1 MRAMPIGS
9 LRIFLTAVLIC
20 GGSLSGVAA
29 PSQNRLDV
37 PDTTLLDQNGREV
50 RFKSDVLGDK
60 TVAIQF
66 IFTTCR
72 AICPVMGAAFAKLQD
87 RLGDRLGK
95 DISLISVSIDPVTD
109 TPVRMKQWGEQFG
122 ARPGWSLL
130 TGEKEKVESLLKTL
144 EATNHNAPV
153 VLLGNLRT
161 GEWVRSYD
169 NITAPDKL
177 YTQLIDLADKPSPA
191 QKHFTN
197 TVLTDQNGKKW
208 RLYEDL
214 LKGKI
219 VVVNSFFSTCQGVCL
234 KTMPNMAALQAVAGD
249 RLGNDVNFLSI
260 SADPLIDTPT
270 KLKTYAQGL
279 GAKPGWYL
287 LTGDQQAV
295 KDVLYKFFGQD
306 VEVRESH
313 SNVFI
318 MGNERTGLWE
328 KVLKTQQVPD
338 KASFEAIAASFRS
351 VVNDKG
357 EAKP

>member
-1 MRAMPIGS
+1 MRAI
-9 LRIFLTAVLIC
+9 LVRHLKIFLTAALIC
-20 GGSLSGVAA
+20 GGSLFGVAA
-29 PSQNRLDV
+29 PSQTTLDA
-37 PDTTLLDQNGREV
+37 PDTTLLDENGREV
-50 RFKSDVLGDK
+50 RFKSDVLGNK

-95 DISLISVSIDPVTD
+95 DISLVSVSIDPVTD
-109 TPVRMKQWGEQFG
+109 TPARMKQWGEQFG

-130 TGEKEKVESLLKTL
+130 TGENERIENLLKAL

-169 NITAPDKL
+169 DITAPDKL
-177 YTQLIDLADKPSPA
+177 YAQLIDLADKPSPA

-208 RLYEDL
+208 RLYDDL
-214 LKGKI
+214 LKGKV
-219 VVVNSFFSTCQGVCL
+219 VVVNTFFSSCQGVCL

-249 RLGNDVNFLSI
+249 RLGKDVNFLSI
-260 SADPLIDTPT
+260 SADPLIDTPA
-270 KLKTYAQGL
+270 KLKTYARGL
-279 GAKPGWYL
+279 GAKPGWYF
-287 LTGDQQAV
+287 LTGDEHAV
-295 KDVLYKFFGQD
+295 KDVLYKFFGED

-318 MGNERTGLWE
+318 MGNERTDLWD
-328 KVLKTQQVPD
+328 KVLKTQEVPD
-338 KASFEAIAASFRS
+338 KESFEALVASFRLI
-351 VVNDKG
+351 VNDKG